1 MGKKKNKSIWDITPE
16 EQMAKAE
23 LMYQIEIGEA
33 DVDDLFDVGYKEDN
47 KRSKKDK
54 INKNGLS
61 SSIEKMIVKR
71 SKADG
76 YADEEDDNDLFGFGN
91 GESMQEVKGWDV
103 DEEESSN
110 ITNKQ
115 PEIKEEVNTSRS
127 SFVHVVDTSAF
138 QPSYFIGVIE
148 AGAVKDTQTGNV
160 VDMVDK
166 NGDVITP
173 ESDKLYIDCLWQ
185 NSDGMTYYWGGAE
198 IRYIPVSGEP
208 SLSHAHSSNLR
219 TIRITMHEELERASI
234 DDGITPMSFLLNP
247 TDDDVLITGAF
258 TNDELVDYAVDL
270 MTYAEMMQ
278 HPTAIFKEQEF
289 KERTAHI
296 RDFDH
301 TKYIFGALNGW
312 VFVWVVDNES
322 FVKVTKYADNIDPS
336 GMLNVRVFAGMA
348 ITSQFV
354 TNCFFAEDNNY
365 VDTMYSSKY
374 NQRDEV
380 IDSLNDDRYTD
391 FADTKDSP
399 TIRPIEMLDY
409 YRKITSMMSGLVAS
423 DFTDD
428 EEDDSYIDAAFDEL
442 ERIAKEEGIDNEDDD
457 DDDLDNGLDE
467 DEDIEIPDSTIVDT
481 DVDKD
486 IKVNNTSNKSIGG
499 GMEVISP
506 DKKSNDSMIITPHKK
521 PR

>member
-1 MGKKKNKSIWDITPE
+1 MGKKKNKSIWDISPE

-33 DVDDLFDVGYKEDN
+33 DVDDLFDVDYKDDD
-47 KRSKKDK
+47 KKSKKDK

-71 SKADG
+71 SQADG

-91 GESMQEVKGWDV
+91 GESMQEIKGWDV

-110 ITNKQ
+110 TTTKQ
-115 PEIKEEVNTSRS
+115 PEIKEESQEEYS
-127 SFVHVVDTSAF
+127 L
-138 QPSYFIGVIE
+138 SYGDS
-148 AGAVKDTQTGNV
+148 GYY
-160 VDMVDK
+160 VDK
-166 NGDVITP
+166 N
-173 ESDKLYIDCLWQ
+173 Y
-185 NSDGMTYYWGGAE
+185 
-198 IRYIPVSGEP
+198 VSNDYQEEVKT
-208 SLSHAHSSNLR
+208 SNLR

-322 FVKVTKYADNIDPS
+322 FVKVTEYADKIDPS

-365 VDTMYSSKY
+365 VGTMYSSKY

-399 TIRPIEMLDY
+399 TIRPIEMLGY

-457 DDDLDNGLDE
+457 LDDKLDE
-467 DEDIEIPDSTIVDT
+467 DEDIEIPDATIVDN

-506 DKKSNDSMIITPHKK
+506 DKKSNDAMIITPHKK